1 MLLRLHPQLAA
12 KMENQ
17 RVEKR
22 SGSRLIDVSQRA
34 DMNEIL
40 AGADAFLTDYS
51 SAIFEAAILEMPS
64 FIYADDLEEYI
75 EDRGELFFEIEKLPF
90 KAASDNRGL
99 VKNILEFDEREY
111 KRKLEEF
118 KKATGVM
125 EDGHASERVV
135 DLIEGKY

>member
-1 MLLRLHPQLAA
+1 M
-12 KMENQ
+12 
-17 RVEKR
+17 R
-22 SGSRLIDVSQRA
+22 SVSRLIVVSQKG
-34 DMNEIL
+34 DFIEIF
-40 AGADAFLTDYS
+40 AGEDAFLTDYS
-51 SAIFEAAILEMPS
+51 SAIFEAAILEIPS
-64 FIYADDLEEYI
+64 YIYADDLEEYI

-90 KAASDNRGL
+90 PAASDNRGL

-118 KKATGVM
+118 EKVTGVM